1 MTWKRWRRQ
10 PGRSLFGP
18 SCLFG
23 FFGFNSTNAKNTIN
37 SKNNKKMA
45 VRWGEITVGEIAAAI
60 GGSRISGSPDRLAEG
75 VCTDSRT
82 MVPGRLFIAL
92 KGENYDGHDFL
103 GEAVR
108 AGAGGL
114 IVEAGRPIRDAETDH
129 DLAVITVSSTL
140 EALGDMASWWRKRW
154 GKTVIAI
161 TGSNGKSTTKEMA
174 AGMLSLKAKTMKSP
188 GNFNNLIGLPLSI
201 LALEPE
207 HEVAVLEMGMNA
219 VGEIARLTRIAG
231 PDIGVIT
238 NIASA
243 HLEGL
248 GDLEGVA
255 AAKGELLE
263 GMAPR
268 STAILNGDNELT
280 RRLASGFKGRTVT
293 FGLGRTN
300 HVMAEDIRRVGSFT
314 QSFTIS
320 IGGERIPARISLP
333 GIHNVLNALAG
344 AAIAWCVSVPSELI
358 ARGLG
363 EFRPLKGRFQILEL
377 AGGIRV
383 IDDTYN
389 ANPSSLGAALQA
401 IEGLRKKGQGL
412 VIGLGEML
420 ELGIEA
426 TRYHVEAGKR
436 IGALGAR
443 FLAVLGEHGH
453 EVIEGALKEGMAP
466 AKTFHASDH
475 GEMIE
480 AIKANV
486 RQGDIVFLK
495 GSRRVGLDRVV
506 DDLKKSFG
514 MKEDT
519 DNAL

>member
-1 MTWKRWRRQ
+1 
-10 PGRSLFGP
+10 
-18 SCLFG
+18 
-23 FFGFNSTNAKNTIN
+23 
-37 SKNNKKMA
+37 MA
-45 VRWGEITVGEIAAAI
+45 VRWGEITIGEIVAAI
-60 GGSRISGSPDRLAEG
+60 GGSQISGSPDRAAEG
-75 VCTDSRT
+75 LCTDSRA
-82 MVPGRLFIAL
+82 MVPGHLFLAL
-92 KGENYDGHDFL
+92 KGERYEGHDFL

-114 IVEAGRPIRDAETDH
+114 IVEAGRPVRETGAGR
-129 DLAVITVSSTL
+129 DLAVVTVSSTL
-140 EALGDMASWWRKRW
+140 AALGDLALWWRKGW
-154 GKTVIAI
+154 GGTLIAI

-201 LALEPE
+201 LALEPY
-207 HEVAVLEMGMNA
+207 HELAVLEMGMNA
-219 VGEIARLTRIAG
+219 VGEIARLTRIAE

-238 NIASA
+238 NVASA

-255 AAKGELLE
+255 AAKGELLRA
-263 GMAPR
+263 MSTR
-268 STAILNGDNELT
+268 STAILNGDNDIT
-280 RRLASGFKGRTVT
+280 KRLASTFKGRTVA
-293 FGLGRTN
+293 FGLGRAN
-300 HVMAEDIRRVGSFT
+300 RVRAEDIRRVGSST

-320 IGGERIPARISLP
+320 IGSERIPATIRLP

-344 AAIAWCVSVPSELI
+344 AAIAWCLSVPSELI

-363 EFRPLKGRFQILEL
+363 SFQPLKGRFQILEL
-377 AGGIRV
+377 TGGIRV

-401 IEGLRKKGQGL
+401 IEGLREKGQDL
-412 VIGLGEML
+412 VVGLGEML
-420 ELGIEA
+420 ELGVEA
-426 TRYHVEAGKR
+426 TRYHFEAGKS
-436 IGALGAR
+436 IGALGTR

-453 EVIEGALKEGMAP
+453 EVIEGARKEGMAP
-466 AKTFHASDH
+466 AQTFHASDH
-475 GEMIE
+475 ASMIE

-495 GSRRVGLDRVV
+495 GSRRVGLDVV
-506 DDLKKSFG
+506 VNGLKESFG
-514 MKEDT
+514 MSEDT